1 MRPHDLDILAKML
14 MGAFF
19 IMGMV
24 FGGLITLI
32 CLSSFK
38 RDDRPE

>member
-1 MRPHDLDILAKML
+1 MRPTDLDTLAKML

-24 FGGLITLI
+24 FGGLISLI
-32 CLSSFK
+32 CLPKLK
-38 RDDRPE
+38 RDGRKE